1 MSPARTGC
9 RGCSSGPVA
18 DAPGPALIWIK
29 APSGSPGQSTATGAR
44 TSAPN
49 PGAIVVSYKLIM
61 ALAGGGPEDDEILAF
76 AAALAVQHGA
86 VANVVPIHP
95 DAAVDLLALGMTL
108 GTSLSPEM
116 KQTLSDA
123 QRDCQTRIE
132 TSARAAAAA
141 VDLVFGDGEGGP
153 RMVVHP
159 HSVMPAENLARALVL
174 ADLVVIGQGY
184 LRGPGRDGR
193 VLGQVLLDQRA
204 PLLIAR
210 GQPDRLAGRIAV
222 AWDGSVE
229 AGRAVHGALPLIA
242 MGSDLILLQCPRGL
256 DPTDP
261 APEMAPLNA
270 WLRLHG
276 VGTGRPV
283 PVTGPS
289 AAEALVKGAHDHDV
303 GLLVAGAWG
312 HSRLREAIFGGATRA
327 FLDDVDGPSLLL
339 AH

>member
-1 MSPARTGC
+1 M
-9 RGCSSGPVA
+9 
-18 DAPGPALIWIK
+18 
-29 APSGSPGQSTATGAR
+29 
-44 TSAPN
+44 
-49 PGAIVVSYKLIM
+49 SYKLIM
-61 ALAGGGPEDDEILAF
+61 ALAGGGPEDAGTLAF

-86 VANVVPIHP
+86 VAHVLPIHP
-95 DAAVDLLALGMTL
+95 DAAVDLVALGLTL
-108 GTSLSPEM
+108 GAPLSPEV
-116 KQTLSDA
+116 THSLSEA
-123 QRDCQTRIE
+123 QGDCQRRID
-132 TSARAAAAA
+132 TVARDAATA
-141 VDLVFGDGEGGP
+141 VDLVFGDGAGGP
-153 RMVVHP
+153 RMIVHP
-159 HSVMPAENLARALVL
+159 HSVTPAGELARAMVL

-210 GQPDRLAGRIAV
+210 GKPERLAGRVAI
-222 AWDGSVE
+222 AWDGSPE
-229 AGRAVHGALPLIA
+229 AGRAVRGALPLIA
-242 MGSDLILLQCPRGL
+242 MASELLLLQCPKGL

-270 WLRLHG
+270 YLHLHG

-289 AAEALVKGAHDHDV
+289 AEDALVKGAHDHDV

>member
-1 MSPARTGC
+1 M
-9 RGCSSGPVA
+9 
-18 DAPGPALIWIK
+18 
-29 APSGSPGQSTATGAR
+29 
-44 TSAPN
+44 
-49 PGAIVVSYKLIM
+49 SYKLIM
-61 ALAGGGPEDDEILAF
+61 ALAGGGPEDAETLAF

-86 VANVVPIHP
+86 VAHVLPIHP

-108 GTSLSPEM
+108 GTALSPEM
-116 KQTLSDA
+116 KQALSEA
-123 QRDCQTRIE
+123 QGSCQQRID
-132 TSARAAAAA
+132 TAARAAAAA
-141 VDLVFGDGEGGP
+141 VDLTFGDGEGGP

-159 HSVMPAENLARALVL
+159 HSVTPAEDLALALVL

-193 VLGQVLLDQRA
+193 ILGQVLLDQRA
-204 PLLIAR
+204 PVLIAR
-210 GQPDRLAGRIAV
+210 GKPDRLSGRVAV
-222 AWDGSVE
+222 AWNGSVE

-242 MGSDLILLQCPRGL
+242 MGSDLILLQSARGEVS
-256 DPTDP
+256 PNGATG
-261 APEMAPLNA
+261 MVPLNS

-276 VGTGRPV
+276 VGSGRPV

-289 AAEALVKGAHDHDV
+289 VEEALVKGAGDHDV

>member
-1 MSPARTGC
+1 M
-9 RGCSSGPVA
+9 
-18 DAPGPALIWIK
+18 
-29 APSGSPGQSTATGAR
+29 
-44 TSAPN
+44 
-49 PGAIVVSYKLIM
+49 SYKLIM
-61 ALAGGGPEDDEILAF
+61 ALAGGGPEDDETLAF

-86 VANVVPIHP
+86 VAHVLPIHP
-95 DAAVDLLALGMTL
+95 DAAVDLMALGMTL
-108 GTSLSPEM
+108 GTPLSPEV
-116 KQTLSDA
+116 KHALSEH
-123 QRDCQTRIE
+123 QGDCQRRIE
-132 TSARAAAAA
+132 SAARAAAAA
-141 VDLVFGDGEGGP
+141 VDLVFGGGDGSP

-159 HSVMPAENLARALVL
+159 HSLMPAEDLARAMVL

-204 PLLIAR
+204 PVLIAR
-210 GQPDRLAGRIAV
+210 GQPDRLSGRVAIA
-222 AWDGSVE
+222 WNGSVE

-242 MGSDLILLQCPRGL
+242 MGSDLILLQCPQG
-256 DPTDP
+256 TV
-261 APEMAPLNA
+261 APDGAAGMVPLNA
-270 WLRLHG
+270 WLRLHE

-289 AAEALVKGAHDHDV
+289 AGEALVKGLRDQDV